1 MRCAYQFICDRTNT
15 VFNEWF
21 LNYQEFSRKA
31 DEEKSFL
38 KKRLEALNREAD
50 ERAEDLFSKLKSQG
64 LLRANSL
71 QEIELHI
78 NPDAGHLIIEP
89 KREHSI
95 GELIMGRI

>member
-50 ERAEDLFSKLKSQG
+50 EQNRNQRTNIFFEKDGERLILKDWCKKL
-64 LLRANSL
+64 N
-71 QEIELHI
+71 I
-78 NPDAGHLIIEP
+78 NYDAVRHRL
-89 KREHSI
+89 S
-95 GELIMGRI
+95 